1 MNLKKRKLKALIVRE
16 ELIPTSELKD
26 KITFKEVKEAV
37 SAYINDEQQ
46 LSVINKAYE
55 FAELKHTGQYRKS
68 GEPYIIHPLN
78 VALIL
83 AKIFADYE
91 TISAALL
98 HDVLED
104 CDCSV
109 EEMEDTLGVNITRL
123 VTGVTRLSRI
133 NFSTENDYLIDYYK
147 KIIVG
152 MSEDVRV
159 IIIKL
164 ADCLHNMRTLYA
176 LSEDRQKAKA
186 HETLDIFAPIAHHLG
201 IHKIKSELEDLSLRY
216 LKPDVFYDIAE
227 KLNKTKLERDKTVF
241 DMQQEVSELLD
252 LHHINHEIKGR
263 AKSIYS
269 IYNKLDKGKKFSD
282 IYDLLALRI
291 LVSTEQE
298 CYLALGI
305 IHSKFRPLPKRF
317 KDYIAMPKPN
327 MYQSLHTTV
336 FGIDGYLFE
345 IQIRTYDMDE
355 VAENGIASHWSYKE
369 NSSSVK
375 VDILNKTE
383 QKLQFFKSIIDLS
396 RDKMTNEEFVNSVKD
411 ELLNNNIYCFTP
423 KGDVIELPLGSTPLD
438 FAYKIHTRVGE
449 TTIGAIV
456 NNNIVPLDYELK
468 NNDIVKINTNK
479 SSIPKKE
486 WINMV
491 KTTQARNKIK
501 SFFTKSEREV
511 YIEQGKDSLEK
522 ELRKRKLT
530 FSTFFSDENVKIICD
545 EINALDLDEIY
556 LMAGNGRMAV
566 NSIINIID
574 KSNEPVVQKTIK
586 VTSSNTD
593 ADIIVTGIDK
603 VKVNLANC
611 CNPVYGDDIIGYITK
626 GNGIS
631 VHRIN
636 CHNLEMLEDR
646 TLEVTW
652 GSNSNK
658 RYFISLIIYTN
669 TKDNH
674 MLDLMQSISMLNVS
688 VDEIKTISKVD
699 NILYEVGC
707 YVTGLEQLN
716 KVILTLTKASY
727 IDKVERVMR

>member
-1 MNLKKRKLKALIVRE
+1 MV
-16 ELIPTSELKD
+16 PTSTKHD
-26 KITFKEVKEAV
+26 KITFDDVLESV
-37 SAYINDEQQ
+37 STYIEDEEQI
-46 LSVINKAYE
+46 SVIKKAYD
-55 FAELKHTGQYRKS
+55 FASGKHAGQLRKS

-83 AKIFADYE
+83 SKIYADYE

-104 CDCSV
+104 CDCTV
-109 EEMEDTLGVNITRL
+109 EEMEDKFGINITRL

-133 NFSTENDYLIDYYK
+133 NFSTENEYLIDYYK

-159 IIIKL
+159 IIVKL
-164 ADCLHNMRTLYA
+164 ADCLHNMRTLWA
-176 LSEDRQKAKA
+176 LPEDRQKAKA

-241 DMQQEVSELLD
+241 DMQKSVSELLD
-252 LHHINHEIKGR
+252 EHHINHEIKGR

-291 LVSTEQE
+291 LVHTEQE

-355 VAENGIASHWSYKE
+355 VAENGIASHWAYKE
-369 NSSSVK
+369 GSGPVR
-375 VDILNKTE
+375 VDVMNQTE

-396 RDKMTNEEFVNSVKD
+396 RDKMSSEDFVNSVKD
-411 ELLNNNIYCFTP
+411 DILNNNIYCFTP
-423 KGDVIELPLGSTPLD
+423 KGDVIELPVGSTPLD
-438 FAYKIHTRVGE
+438 FAYRIHTRVGE
-449 TTIGAIV
+449 TTVGAIV
-456 NNNIVPLDYELK
+456 NNNIVPLNYELK

-479 SSIPKKE
+479 SSTPSKE

-511 YIEQGKDSLEK
+511 YVERGKDAIEK
-522 ELRKRKLT
+522 ELRKRKIA
-530 FSTFFSDENVKIICD
+530 FADFFTDENIKTICD
-545 EINALDLDEIY
+545 EINADDLDEIY
-556 LMAGNGRMAV
+556 LMVGNGRSPV
-566 NSIINIID
+566 NSVINIID
-574 KSNEPVVQKTIK
+574 KTHETLAPKNIK
-586 VTSSNTD
+586 VTPTNTD

-611 CNPVYGDDIIGYITK
+611 CNPVYGDEIIGYITK

-646 TLEVTW
+646 TLEVCW
-652 GSNSNK
+652 GNNNNK
-658 RYFISLIIYTN
+658 RYLTSLLVYTN
-669 TKDNH
+669 DSSNH
-674 MLDLMQSISMLNVS
+674 MLDLMQAISMLNVS
-688 VDEIKTISKVD
+688 VDEIKTINRGD
-699 NILYEVGC
+699 NAMYEVGC

-716 KVILTLTKASY
+716 KVIMTLTKSSY
-727 IDKVERVMR
+727 VERIERVMR

>member
-1 MNLKKRKLKALIVRE
+1 MV
-16 ELIPTSELKD
+16 PTSTKHD
-26 KITFKEVKEAV
+26 KITFDDVLESV
-37 SAYINDEQQ
+37 STYIEDEEQI
-46 LSVINKAYE
+46 SVIKKAYD
-55 FAELKHTGQYRKS
+55 FASGKHAGQLRKS

-83 AKIFADYE
+83 SKIYADYE

-104 CDCSV
+104 CDCTV
-109 EEMEDTLGVNITRL
+109 EEMEDKFGINITRL

-133 NFSTENDYLIDYYK
+133 NFSTENEYLIDYYK

-159 IIIKL
+159 IIVKL
-164 ADCLHNMRTLYA
+164 ADCLHNMRTLWA
-176 LSEDRQKAKA
+176 LPEDRQKAKA

-241 DMQQEVSELLD
+241 DMQKSVSELLD
-252 LHHINHEIKGR
+252 EHHINHEIKGR

-291 LVSTEQE
+291 LVHTEQE

-355 VAENGIASHWSYKE
+355 VAENGIASHWAYKE
-369 NSSSVK
+369 GSGPVR
-375 VDILNKTE
+375 VDVMNQTE

-396 RDKMTNEEFVNSVKD
+396 RDKMSSEDFVNSVKD
-411 ELLNNNIYCFTP
+411 DILNNNIYCFTP
-423 KGDVIELPLGSTPLD
+423 KGDVIELPVGSTPLD
-438 FAYKIHTRVGE
+438 FAYRIHTRVGE
-449 TTIGAIV
+449 TTVGAIV
-456 NNNIVPLDYELK
+456 NNNIVPLNYELK

-479 SSIPKKE
+479 SSTPSKE

-511 YIEQGKDSLEK
+511 YVERGKDAIEK
-522 ELRKRKLT
+522 ELRKRKIA
-530 FSTFFSDENVKIICD
+530 FADFFTDENIKTICD
-545 EINALDLDEIY
+545 EINADDLDEIY
-556 LMAGNGRMAV
+556 LMVGNGRSPV
-566 NSIINIID
+566 NSVINIID
-574 KSNEPVVQKTIK
+574 KTHETLAPKNIK
-586 VTSSNTD
+586 VTPTNTD

-611 CNPVYGDDIIGYITK
+611 CNPVYGDEIIGYITK

-646 TLEVTW
+646 TLEVCW
-652 GSNSNK
+652 GNNVNK
-658 RYFISLIIYTN
+658 RYLTSLLVYTN
-669 TKDNH
+669 DSSNH
-674 MLDLMQSISMLNVS
+674 MLDLMQAISMLNVS
-688 VDEIKTISKVD
+688 VDEIKTINRGD
-699 NILYEVGC
+699 NAMYEVGC

-716 KVILTLTKASY
+716 KVIMTLTKSSY
-727 IDKVERVMR
+727 VERIERVMR

>member
-1 MNLKKRKLKALIVRE
+1 MV
-16 ELIPTSELKD
+16 PTSKHD
-26 KITFKEVKEAV
+26 KITFDDVLESV
-37 SAYINDEQQ
+37 STYIEDGEQI
-46 LSVINKAYE
+46 SVIKRAYNFANK
-55 FAELKHTGQYRKS
+55 KHNGQLRKS

-83 AKIFADYE
+83 SKIYADYE

-104 CDCSV
+104 CDCTV
-109 EEMEDTLGVNITRL
+109 EEMENEFGINITRL

-133 NFSTENDYLIDYYK
+133 NFSTENEYLIDYYK

-159 IIIKL
+159 IIVKL
-164 ADCLHNMRTLYA
+164 ADCLHNMRTLWA
-176 LSEDRQKAKA
+176 LPEDRQKAKA

-241 DMQQEVSELLD
+241 DMQKSVSELLD
-252 LHHINHEIKGR
+252 EHHINHEIKGR

-291 LVSTEQE
+291 LVNTEQE

-355 VAENGIASHWSYKE
+355 VAENGIASHWAYKE
-369 NSSSVK
+369 GSGPVR
-375 VDILNKTE
+375 VDVMNQTE

-396 RDKMTNEEFVNSVKD
+396 RDKMSSEDFVNSVKD
-411 ELLNNNIYCFTP
+411 DILNSNIYCFTP
-423 KGDVIELPLGSTPLD
+423 KGDVIELPVGSTPLD
-438 FAYKIHTRVGE
+438 FAYRIHTRVGE
-449 TTIGAIV
+449 TTVGAIV
-456 NNNIVPLDYELK
+456 NNNIVPLNYELK

-479 SSIPKKE
+479 SSTPSKE

-511 YIEQGKDSLEK
+511 YVERGKDAIEK
-522 ELRKRKLT
+522 ELRKRKIA
-530 FSTFFSDENVKIICD
+530 FADFFTDENIKTICD
-545 EINALDLDEIY
+545 EINADDLDEIY
-556 LMAGNGRMAV
+556 LMVGNGRSPV
-566 NSIINIID
+566 NSVINIID
-574 KSNEPVVQKTIK
+574 KTHETLAPKNIK
-586 VTSSNTD
+586 VTPTNTD

-611 CNPVYGDDIIGYITK
+611 CNPVYGDEIIGYITK

-646 TLEVTW
+646 TLEVCW
-652 GSNSNK
+652 GNNINK
-658 RYFISLIIYTN
+658 RYLTSLLVYTN
-669 TKDNH
+669 DSSNH
-674 MLDLMQSISMLNVS
+674 MLDLMQAISMLNVS
-688 VDEIKTISKVD
+688 VDEIKTINRGD
-699 NILYEVGC
+699 NAMYEVGC

-716 KVILTLTKASY
+716 KVIMTLTKSSY
-727 IDKVERVMR
+727 VERIERVMR